1 MTALRNENK
10 ELHEALE
17 SMRLS
22 QNVPQTPPRQP
33 LMQEMNKQEDK
44 ESAIKKRVTATH
56 GAIEISSSEAQTDD
70 FAVALK
76 SMAL

>member
-1 MTALRNENK
+1 
-10 ELHEALE
+10 
-17 SMRLS
+17 
-22 QNVPQTPPRQP
+22 
-33 LMQEMNKQEDK
+33 MQEMNKQEDK

-70 FAVALK
+70 LAVALK

>member
-22 QNVPQTPPRQP
+22 QNVPQT
-33 LMQEMNKQEDK
+33 LL
-44 ESAIKKRVTATH
+44 H
-56 GAIEISSSEAQTDD
+56 GSH
-70 FAVALK
+70 
-76 SMAL
+76 